1 MRSAWH
7 YYRKSIISLEDAI
20 FNYRKLCQKCG
31 EKFLRQKFGTPIPT
45 PEVAN
50 GNDFHAQ
57 EDAAPAEET
66 GNPAGANVGGS
77 EPDYPVG

>member
-7 YYRKSIISLEDAI
+7 WHRKSLVTLEEAI
-20 FNYRKLCQKCG
+20 FKGRRLCQKCG

-50 GNDFHAQ
+50 GNDSHAQ
-57 EDAAPAEET
+57 EDVAPAEET
-66 GNPAGANVGGS
+66 GNPAGANVGDS
-77 EPDYPVG
+77 EPDHPVG